1 MSKLLKEDQV
11 RRFMKLASIGSLSE
25 GFVDT
30 LEEEEVEEVMGMYKR
45 DGEDEPVVE
54 EEELELEM
62 DAEGDDAEVDM
73 EMDAE
78 EGGAGLEGDVMDII
92 TTITNALEQ
101 EYPDLDIDVSGD
113 GDEGADM
120 DADMDADM
128 GDEAEM
134 DAPEDLGEMEHGKR
148 DDDEEVREAVDVVE
162 EDELVAEVLKRV
174 TARLRKALKE
184 SKNR

>member
-30 LEEEEVEEVMGMYKR
+30 LEEEEVEEGMGMYKR
-45 DGEDEPVVE
+45 DGEDEPVME
-54 EEELELEM
+54 EEELDLEM
-62 DAEGDDAEVDM
+62 DAEGDDAEVDV
-73 EMDAE
+73 EADAE

-101 EYPDLDIDVSGD
+101 EYPALDIDVSGD
-113 GDEGADM
+113 GDEGD
-120 DADMDADM
+120 DL
-128 GDEAEM
+128 GDEAEV
-134 DAPEDLGEMEHGKR
+134 DAPEDLGDE
-148 DDDEEVREAVDVVE
+148 DEEVLEAVDVVE

>member
-11 RRFMKLASIGSLSE
+11 RRFMKLASIGNLSE

-30 LEEEEVEEVMGMYKR
+30 LEEEEVEEGMGMYKR

-54 EEELELEM
+54 EEELDLEM

-113 GDEGADM
+113 GDEGD
-120 DADMDADM
+120 DLGDDLGDDMDADM
-128 GDEAEM
+128 GGEAEM
-134 DAPEDLGEMEHGKR
+134 DAPEDLGDE
-148 DDDEEVREAVDVVE
+148 DEEVLEAVDVVE

>member
-30 LEEEEVEEVMGMYKR
+30 LEEEEVEEGMGMYKR
-45 DGEDEPVVE
+45 DPANPADEPVME
-54 EEELELEM
+54 EEEMDMEM
-62 DAEGDDAEVDM
+62 DAEGDDMEMDM

-134 DAPEDLGEMEHGKR
+134 DAPEDLGDE
-148 DDDEEVREAVDVVE
+148 DEEVLEAVDVVE